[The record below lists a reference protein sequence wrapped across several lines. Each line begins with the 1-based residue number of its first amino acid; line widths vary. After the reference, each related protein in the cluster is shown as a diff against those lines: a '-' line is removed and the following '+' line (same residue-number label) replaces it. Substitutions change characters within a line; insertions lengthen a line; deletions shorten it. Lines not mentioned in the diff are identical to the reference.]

1 MEFNDTGQWGTYD
14 TPPRA
19 PSANGAR
26 PMGLTEDVSC
36 VVASNVT
43 KREVDVDFE
52 STPAALNMEDTAS
65 IAGGKNSSNARHLDE
80 VAFPPYPPAVHQQ
93 DAKKSPNISIM
104 FFLGGII
111 AARFGK
117 YNVIRSRFMIVQ
129 IS

>member
-52 STPAALNMEDTAS
+52 STPAALNMEETAA
-65 IAGGKNSSNARHLDE
+65 IAGGKNNSNARHLDE